1 MSINLN
7 NYEEY
12 FLLYIDNELSQEERM
27 EVTTFLEL
35 HPQLNE
41 EFNALQNTVQ
51 SPEEGINLL
60 DKSFLLKKVTSIY
73 IDQNNFEEYF
83 VAYHD
88 KELNAQEQEEVEN
101 FIAGSPHYKTDFELI
116 KKTKLVADEHIVFP
130 NKNLLYK
137 KEKAGKVF
145 PMMMWRA
152 LAAAV
157 FTGFGLWF
165 FISYSN
171 QKVTTPTVVIAGNVN
186 NPITPKSKLGEW
198 NKPIFSPEK
207 NSTTASTITE
217 KETITQNTS
226 NDKIKII
233 QVSNPE
239 ENGNENLVKNESLPL
254 TQQLPQQKNEITF
267 SEITTKEIAINT
279 PEIEKRVMMEAP
291 SENFQNVNPV
301 KESNSSSYTK
311 QASFII
317 DEKEKS
323 NDYIFYDTPS
333 QDFSRTK
340 VGGFLKKM
348 KRMIVRGNPITQLF
362 SGDDK
367 QVASN

>member
-12 FLLYIDNELSQEERM
+12 FLLYIDNELSQQERM
-27 EVTTFLEL
+27 EVKAFLEL

-41 EFNALQNTVQ
+41 EFHAFQITVQ

-60 DKSFLLKKVTSIY
+60 DKSFLLKNESSSC

-88 KELNAQEQEEVEN
+88 NELNPQEQEEVEN
-101 FIAGSPHYKTDFELI
+101 FITGSPNFKTDFELI
-116 KKTKLVADEHIVFP
+116 KKTKLVADETIIFP
-130 NKNLLYK
+130 NKKLLYK
-137 KEKAGKVF
+137 KEAGKVV
-145 PMMMWRA
+145 PMIMWRA

-171 QKVTTPTVVIAGNVN
+171 QKVEIPPIIVAKNVEKTGAPNSSLIA
-186 NPITPKSKLGEW
+186 KS
-198 NKPIFSPEK
+198 NKVLQPEK
-207 NSTTASTITE
+207 VISPATSILE
-217 KETITQNTS
+217 KETITQNNS
-226 NDKIKII
+226 NNKIKVI
-233 QVSNPE
+233 QVSNSE
-239 ENGNENLVKNESLPL
+239 ENGNENLVKNETLPL
-254 TQQLPQQKNEITF
+254 TQRLPQQKNEIPF
-267 SEITTKEIAINT
+267 SEITNKEIAIN
-279 PEIEKRVMMEAP
+279 PLEIEKRVMVEAP
-291 SENFQNVNPV
+291 SETFQNVNPV
-301 KESNSSSYTK
+301 KESNSSSYAK
-311 QASFII
+311 QASFIV

-362 SGDDK
+362 AGDDK